1 MPNTKLPLAQTWP
14 ADPTTAAAIRR
25 SVLQFAHDAGM
36 RAPDLHAVALAVTEA
51 ASNASIH
58 AFADGDEGGHI
69 SVQAAVSDGHLRV
82 VISDDGRGMHP
93 RTDSPGMGAGLLII
107 VQLAERLRI
116 EDGQDGGTRVSMDFA
131 LH

>member
-1 MPNTKLPLAQTWP
+1 
-14 ADPTTAAAIRR
+14 
-25 SVLQFAHDAGM
+25 
-36 RAPDLHAVALAVTEA
+36 
-51 ASNASIH
+51 
-58 AFADGDEGGHI
+58 
-69 SVQAAVSDGHLRV
+69 
-82 VISDDGRGMHP
+82 MHP